1 MQKIKKFEIAVLA
14 AMVILSF
21 TYPSFL
27 SELKDSSVLR
37 ELIRLFF

>member
-27 SELKDSSVLR
+27 SELKDLSVLR

>member
-1 MQKIKKFEIAVLA
+1 MKKIKKFEIVVLA
-14 AMVILSF
+14 VMVILSF

-27 SELKDSSVLR
+27 SELEDATVFR

>member
-1 MQKIKKFEIAVLA
+1 MKKIKKIEIAVLV
-14 AMVILSF
+14 AMVIVSF

-27 SELKDSSVLR
+27 SELKDTTVFR